1 MSTEVAIQ
9 EQHGEVARRLDPDA
23 SMLSIIAEAAR
34 DPRVDVDKMERL
46 LAMKER
52 EDAKVAERA
61 FTEAMNRVKPLLP
74 RIKKNGVIQL
84 GSKGSLAYAK
94 YEDIHAA
101 VMPLLHENGFTVS
114 YSSELAGQGL
124 LKVVVTL
131 KHIGGHSDSGVAFVP
146 LVDESGAKN
155 KVQGHGSALSYG
167 KRYAL
172 CDYLDI
178 VTEGQDTD
186 GTFVST
192 EPINDQQVNVLTRL
206 LSVTKSSEQKFL
218 AYMKVDCIADITHA
232 QYKKAL
238 TLLEDKLGN
247 MEGAA

>member
-1 MSTEVAIQ
+1 MSTEIATRE
-9 EQHGEVARRLDPDA
+9 EQNLETRTLPADA

-84 GSKGSLAYAK
+84 NKGGSLAYAK

-124 LKVVVTL
+124 LKVVVTV
-131 KHIGGHSDSGVAFVP
+131 KHKAGHKETGEAFVP
-146 LVDESGAKN
+146 LVDDSGAKN
-155 KVQGHGSALSYG
+155 KVQGHGSTLSYG

-186 GTFVST
+186 GAFVST
-192 EPINDQQVNVLTRL
+192 EPINEHQTNVILRL
-206 LSVTKSSEQKFL
+206 LSATRSPEAAFL
-218 AYMKVDCIADITHA
+218 KYMKVDCVADIM
-232 QYKKAL
+232 QRDYKKAV
-238 TLLEDKLGN
+238 TALEDKLGK
-247 MEGAA
+247 MEVPA